1 MSDIGCTSSAELRR
15 RAFRASRATWPTL
28 LLLYAVVYVLRDVSS
43 LLTGFIGGIVG
54 GLLSIVISLFIGV
67 LSIGIVSG
75 TLNYLRQG
83 SITVRH
89 LGSML
94 PFTAKMIGYGLCER
108 LLIFLWLL
116 PGLGL
121 MFIGS
126 FFLSAQHDAG
136 VDMAGRIILG
146 IGMLLILVLVPRASL
161 NYTLS
166 ACCLADDP
174 CMGGFEALERS
185 KDMMKGNRWRFVR
198 MVFPVILMGGVGAA
212 ITALLE
218 PYVKGFVLSLI
229 SSALMLIPG
238 IMEAYIV
245 PVLYEEL
252 LIEEA
257 CAGEAAD
264 HMNEDE

>member
-1 MSDIGCTSSAELRR
+1 MSNIGRTSSAELRR

-28 LLLYAVVYVLRDVSS
+28 MLLYAVVYVLRDVSS
-43 LLTGFIGGIVG
+43 LLTGYIGGIVG
-54 GLLSIVISLFIGV
+54 GLLNIVISLFIGV

-94 PFTAKMIGYGLCER
+94 PFTKEVICYSLWEALFT
-108 LLIFLWLL
+108 FLWML

-121 MFIGS
+121 SFIGIG
-126 FFLSAQHDAG
+126 FISAPNGAG

-146 IGMLLILVLVPRASL
+146 ISILLILVLVTRASL

-166 ACCLADDP
+166 ACCIADDP
-174 CMGGFEALERS
+174 WTGGIEALERS
-185 KDMMKGNRWRFVR
+185 KDMMKGNRWRYIR
-198 MVFPVILMGGVGAA
+198 MSLPVILMGIVAVV
-212 ITALLE
+212 ITSVLE

-257 CAGEAAD
+257 CASEPAD